1 MSNRKAA
8 LLTIIVVATISWA
21 VSIIRMKGMD
31 MGIATD
37 LGSFGSFMTT
47 WIIMTSAMM
56 LPGAT
61 SAVLRF
67 ANSSDS
73 VFKIFLF
80 IGTYLIMW
88 SLLGFAIYIFYRP
101 HGSFYAG
108 VIVIVAGIY
117 ELIPQKK
124 IFRKCCFQNIRSGF
138 RFGLYCIGSCI
149 GLMLIQVGL
158 GLMSLK
164 WMLVIAVLALIQK
177 LLPVR
182 DSIDTPIALIIVGFG
197 MLIIITPPA
206 IWEPPHPK
214 WLFIECSPQ
223 CKVFNYQYSP
233 PASPEYNPPNTS
245 GFVKTNV
252 LYHRSPD
259 SIKRVLFWP
268 VVGT

>member
-101 HGSFYAG
+101 HGS
-108 VIVIVAGIY
+108 
-117 ELIPQKK
+117 
-124 IFRKCCFQNIRSGF
+124 
-138 RFGLYCIGSCI
+138 
-149 GLMLIQVGL
+149 
-158 GLMSLK
+158 
-164 WMLVIAVLALIQK
+164 
-177 LLPVR
+177 
-182 DSIDTPIALIIVGFG
+182 
-197 MLIIITPPA
+197 
-206 IWEPPHPK
+206 
-214 WLFIECSPQ
+214 
-223 CKVFNYQYSP
+223 
-233 PASPEYNPPNTS
+233 
-245 GFVKTNV
+245 
-252 LYHRSPD
+252 
-259 SIKRVLFWP
+259 
-268 VVGT
+268 